1 MRSKGE
7 KASSRGEG
15 DENGDVLQNDE
26 RIASAH
32 ELFLDWWLFLCMVSS
47 PFLFLHITWNFL
59 KTILLSEKF
68 AIARSGLISL
78 RLNLRCLIGGIG
90 MTYFSILVLFSFH
103 TRWLPVD
110 FDASN
115 AFFFFF
121 SH

>member
-1 MRSKGE
+1 MK
-7 KASSRGEG
+7 
-15 DENGDVLQNDE
+15 NGDVLQNDE

-68 AIARSGLISL
+68 AIARSGLDLSAFESEI
-78 RLNLRCLIGGIG
+78 CLFSGIG
-90 MTYFSILVLFSFH
+90 MTYFYILVLFSFH

-110 FDASN
+110 FDTSN
-115 AFFFFF
+115 AFSISFLIRTIWNYLRVN
-121 SH
+121 